1 MTSLNGKDHTF
12 HGRPEKECSA
22 KPNLFGQENL
32 EHLVYLGS
40 NRFALGVMRCCEACL
55 A

>member
-22 KPNLFGQENL
+22 KPKIVS
-32 EHLVYLGS
+32 LVTTSYKLTRRLPNS
-40 NRFALGVMRCCEACL
+40 DDMIQWTC
-55 A
+55 